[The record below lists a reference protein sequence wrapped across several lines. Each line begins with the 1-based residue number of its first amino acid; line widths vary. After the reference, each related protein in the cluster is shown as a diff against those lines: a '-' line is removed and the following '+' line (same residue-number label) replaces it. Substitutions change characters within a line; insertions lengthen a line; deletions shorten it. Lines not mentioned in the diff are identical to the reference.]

1 MFKLTTAIPL
11 HTTLVA
17 AGLLIYV
24 LATRARQQR
33 RHPYAAI
40 AWVLGIA
47 AFPYLGLP
55 IYLVFG
61 TRKIVRPATRSQ
73 PVPAGPWSAL
83 APAWSTRLLAALGT
97 AEARPQAAV
106 RLHADGPHA
115 LQELRDLLASAH
127 HTLDICTYV
136 LSNDQTGTELAGRLA
151 ERARAGVR
159 VRLLVDGVGSVRG
172 GRSHDAVLQAA
183 GVEVQRFMPALQ
195 RPGRGRANLRNH
207 RKLVVADGLRLW
219 AGGRNLADE
228 YFIGQGGQPAW
239 VDLSFTAHGALA
251 TQAMALFEGDWRLA
265 AGRVRHPRTSYA
277 ERARRYD
284 LLLRNRALGEGDRQA
299 LRSTAAQT
307 EQDVAAAQPASPLAP
322 DEDFS
327 IARAISLAQWVP
339 SGPDFHED
347 ILHAL
352 LVSAAFHAE
361 QCLMLVTPYFVPDEG
376 LTEALLLAAK
386 RGVRVTLVLPARSNH
401 RLADWARGRSVRLLA
416 SNGVDVRLVPGML
429 HAKAVVMDDVL
440 ALCGSA
446 NLDGRSLF
454 INYEAMAAFYG
465 HAEIEWLTR
474 WIGQQ
479 AARGQPASA
488 APPGLARDILEG
500 LIATVAFQL

>member
-1 MFKLTTAIPL
+1 MFSLITAIPL
-11 HTTLVA
+11 HTAIVA

-40 AWVLGIA
+40 AWVLAIA

-55 IYLVFG
+55 IFLVFG

-73 PVPAGPWSAL
+73 PVSAGPWAAL

-97 AEARPQAAV
+97 AEARPQAMV
-106 RLHADGPHA
+106 RFHADGPQA
-115 LQELRDLLASAH
+115 LQELRDLIASARH
-127 HTLDICTYV
+127 ALDICTYV
-136 LSNDQTGTELAGRLA
+136 LSNDQTGAELAERLA

-159 VRLLVDGVGSVRG
+159 VRLLVDGIGSVRE

-183 GVEVQRFMPALQ
+183 GVEVQRFMPALHQ
-195 RPGRGRANLRNH
+195 PGRGRANLRNH

-228 YFIGQGGQPAW
+228 YFIGQAGDPAW

-265 AGRVRHPRTSYA
+265 AGRARPPRTSYA

-284 LLLRNRALGEGDRQA
+284 LLLRDRALDENDAQA
-299 LRSTAAQT
+299 LHSTAAQF
-307 EQDVAAAQPASPLAP
+307 ERDAVAQPASAP
-322 DEDFS
+322 EPPDGFS

-361 QCLMLVTPYFVPDEG
+361 HRLLLVTPYFVPDEG
-376 LTEALLLAAK
+376 LSEALLLAAK
-386 RGVRVTLVLPARSNH
+386 RGVHVTLVLPARSNH

-416 SNGVDVRLVPGML
+416 DNGVDVRLVPGML

-465 HAEIEWLTR
+465 RDEIDWLDR
-474 WIGQQ
+474 WISATAQQ
-479 AARGQPASA
+479 GTPATAR
-488 APPGLARDILEG
+488 APSWPRDIAEG
-500 LIATVAFQL
+500 IIATVGFQL